1 MDPSPEVF
9 RITDPPDRL
18 LNRLDEEMVLR
29 GYARTTRRLYVSHVR
44 RFLAARG
51 RDSADNDDERGT
63 VRGWV
68 LGLLRDGKSE
78 SYANQAVAALRFLY
92 RYVLERPGPVLN
104 LPRAKTKK
112 TLPRVLSV
120 EQVRALL
127 EAFRL
132 PKNRAIGYTLYA
144 SGLRVGEAIRLK
156 LDDIDSDRMEIHVR
170 DGKGGKDRYVM
181 LSPLLLE
188 VLREYVRIDRPHH
201 WLFPAGHRRD
211 RHISIRTVQRAVR
224 IAGERAGIP
233 KRVTPHMLR
242 HSFATH
248 LLENGT
254 DIRYIQ
260 HLLGH
265 AKLKT
270 TVRYTHV
277 AKRRGVE
284 IESPLDRLFREE

>member
-1 MDPSPEVF
+1 MEPSTEVF
-9 RITDPPDRL
+9 RLTDPPERL
-18 LNRLDEEMVLR
+18 LTRLEEEMVLR
-29 GYARTTRRLYVSHVR
+29 GYAPTTKRLYVSHVR
-44 RFLAARG
+44 RFLEARG
-51 RDSADNDDERGT
+51 RGPADGDEERGT

-68 LGLLRDGKSE
+68 LGLLKAGNSE
-78 SYANQAVAALRFLY
+78 SYANQAVAALRFFY
-92 RYVLERPGPVLN
+92 RFVLERPGPVMKI
-104 LPRAKTKK
+104 PRAKTKK
-112 TLPRVLSV
+112 VLPRVLSV

-127 EAFRL
+127 ESFKL
-132 PKNRAIGYTLYA
+132 PKHRAVGYTLYA

-188 VLREYVRIDRPHH
+188 VLREYVRVDRPHH

-211 RHISIRTVQRAVR
+211 RHISIRSVQRAVR
-224 IAGERAGIP
+224 MAGERAGIP